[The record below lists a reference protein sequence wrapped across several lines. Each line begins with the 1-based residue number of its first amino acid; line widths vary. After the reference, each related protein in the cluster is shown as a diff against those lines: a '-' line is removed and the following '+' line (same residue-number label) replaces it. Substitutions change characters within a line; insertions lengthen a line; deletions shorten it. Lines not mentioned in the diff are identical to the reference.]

1 MPKHEKLH
9 IYLAGPITGCNDEQI
24 HRWRDE
30 VRTKY
35 DKDFDLIDPTL
46 RWEGNAIGDDKSPH
60 EIVAADQGGIE
71 RADGMLVNMWRE
83 SIGAS
88 IGMVHAHRS
97 GKPVVVADPNHL
109 RSQILAFYADALED
123 TPVKAAKALKALLG
137 AERWR
142 VLKLGDRPVERFER
156 RKLVSSIAAACASAG
171 RNDIIVP
178 RIVLPKV
185 IERLEGRNNEVTS
198 RAIAAAIQQTFEEL
212 TADKS
217 YGNTVEGVLE
227 RWLAKMAEK
236 NSELPASVPAETVR
250 EHQEVSVRVHTTEGH
265 GNMWCKGVHQIGD
278 IPSGDARRVF
288 ETIVRT
294 PGITEVVLKE
304 FGHKESRERVGGVVK
319 ESSIPYVLEGKVFDR
334 CKKGTVQNFHIRV
347 QADAEKTRI
356 RDQCE
361 NALREAQLWAG

>member
-1 MPKHEKLH
+1 MPKQEKLQ

-30 VRTKY
+30 VQAKY
-35 DKDFDLIDPTL
+35 KKDFNCIDPTR
-46 RWEGNAIGDDKSPH
+46 RWKGNAIGDDKSPH
-60 EIVAADQGGIE
+60 EIVEADQRDIE
-71 RADGMLVNMWRE
+71 SADGMLVNMWRE

-123 TPVKAAKALKALLG
+123 APVKAAKALKSLLG
-137 AERWR
+137 AERWQ
-142 VLKLGDRPVERFER
+142 VVKLGDKPTERFER

-171 RNDIIVP
+171 RNDVIVP

-185 IERLEGRNNEVTS
+185 IERLEGSDNEVTS
-198 RAIAAAIQQTFEEL
+198 RVIATAIQQTFEEL
-212 TADKS
+212 AVDES
-217 YGNTVEGVLE
+217 YGHAVEGVLE
-227 RWLAKMAEK
+227 RWLAKQAEK
-236 NSELPASVPAETVR
+236 NSEAPASVPAEMR

-265 GNMWCKGVHQIGD
+265 GNVWGKGVHQVGD

-288 ETIVRT
+288 ETIMRT

-304 FGHKESRERVGGVVK
+304 FGHKESRDRVGGVVE
-319 ESSIPYVLEGKVFDR
+319 ESSIRYVLKGKVFDR
-334 CKKGTVQNFHIRV
+334 CKKGTVQHFHIRV
-347 QADAEKTRI
+347 QADTEKTRI

-361 NALREAQLWAG
+361 NALREAQLWLG

>member
-1 MPKHEKLH
+1 MAEHEKLQ

-35 DKDFDLIDPTL
+35 DKDFDFIDPTR
-46 RWEGNAIGDDKSPH
+46 RWKGNAIGDDKSPH
-60 EIVAADQGGIE
+60 EIVEADQRGIE
-71 RADGMLVNMWRE
+71 SADGMLVNMWRE

-88 IGMVHAHRS
+88 IGMVHAHRL
-97 GKPVVVADPNHL
+97 GRPVVVADPNHL

-137 AERWR
+137 AERWQ
-142 VLKLGDRPVERFER
+142 VLKLGDRPAERFER

-185 IERLEGRNNEVTS
+185 IERLEGRSNEVTS
-198 RAIAAAIQQTFEEL
+198 RIIAAAIQQTFEEL
-212 TADKS
+212 TVDES
-217 YGNTVEGVLE
+217 YGDAVEGVLE
-227 RWLAKMAEK
+227 RWLAKKAEK
-236 NSELPASVPAETVR
+236 NSERPASMPAEMVR

-265 GNMWCKGVHQIGD
+265 GNMWGKGVHQIGD

-288 ETIVRT
+288 ETIVRV

-304 FGHKESRERVGGVVK
+304 FGHKESREHVGGVVK
-319 ESSIPYVLEGKVFDR
+319 DSSIQYVLVGKVFDR

-356 RDQCE
+356 REQVE
-361 NALREAQLWAG
+361 SALRKASLWAG